1 MIVGEREEEEEK
13 EDRRRKTEE
22 ERRRK
27 KRKKIQRRGREM
39 TRTIFNRDIYKLEYF
54 IFVIKEE
61 EKEF

>member
-1 MIVGEREEEEEK
+1 LEK
-13 EDRRRKTEE
+13 KKNKKKKD
-22 ERRRK
+22 RRRK